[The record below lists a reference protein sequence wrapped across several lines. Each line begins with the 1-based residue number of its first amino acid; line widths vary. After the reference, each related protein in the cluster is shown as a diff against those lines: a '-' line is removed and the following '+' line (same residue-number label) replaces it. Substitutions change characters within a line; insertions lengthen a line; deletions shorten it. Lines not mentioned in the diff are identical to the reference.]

1 MEQPR
6 FITNEIID
14 HLPKHLSQYIIP
26 QPYNEYTAQNQ
37 ATWRYIMRQNVKHLS
52 HFAYGSYLDGLRKT
66 GVCIEE
72 IPEMYGMNRI
82 LKEIGWAAVSVDG
95 FIPPQ
100 AFMEFQ
106 KHHVLVIAA
115 DMRTIEHIKYTP
127 APDIVHEAAGHAP
140 IIADEEYADYL
151 QLFGAIGTRAFS
163 SAQDHEIYE
172 AIRHLS
178 IIKEN
183 PNTSLDAIKE
193 AEQTI
198 DQLTAK
204 TQSASEMARIRN
216 LHWWTVEYGLIG
228 TVDDFKI
235 YGAGL
240 LSSIGES
247 VSCMDKRV
255 KKITYSIEAADRA
268 FDITNRQPQLFVAK
282 SFKHLI
288 DVLLEFEAQMAW
300 KRGGEYG
307 LNCFKNS
314 ANLGTAVYDS
324 GLQVSGVLMDF
335 LLQDAQPAYL
345 QFTGPTALSFGDIQL
360 ANHSK
365 NYHAEGFGSP
375 VGLLAGATKSL
386 HLYTLEELEELGV
399 RIGNSVNLSYKSGV
413 NVQGVV
419 KNILYKGKNPII
431 ISFDQCRVVLGSK
444 VLFEPEWGTYD
455 MAVGSKI
462 VSCFAGV
469 ADGVNYG
476 HELIPPKEK
485 TQKITYSERQQQ
497 LFDLY
502 GQVRQIRHQAGDRT
516 QLSIIFN
523 QLVAIFPND
532 WLLPLEILEIVTHY
546 GVSPNLE
553 KAIRQHLLSL
563 QSTYPELI
571 QDGLELIDKKFP
583 LLFEEG
589 IVA

>member
-1 MEQPR
+1 
-6 FITNEIID
+6 
-14 HLPKHLSQYIIP
+14 
-26 QPYNEYTAQNQ
+26 
-37 ATWRYIMRQNVKHLS
+37 MRQNVKHLS
-52 HFAYGSYLDGLRKT
+52 QFAYGSYMDGLRKT

-140 IIADEEYADYL
+140 IIADKEYADYL

-163 SAQDHEIYE
+163 SALDHEIYE

-178 IIKEN
+178 IIKEH
-183 PNTSLDAIKE
+183 PNTSEEAIKS
-193 AEQTI
+193 AEQAI
-198 DQLTAK
+198 EVLAA
-204 TQSASEMARIRN
+204 QSQTPSEMARIRN

-247 VSCMDKRV
+247 VSCMDPAV
-255 KKITYSIEAADRA
+255 KKIAYSINAADQA
-268 FDITNRQPQLFVAK
+268 FDITNRQPQLFVTQ
-282 SFKHLI
+282 SFEQLT

-300 KRGGEYG
+300 KRGGEYA
-307 LNCFKNS
+307 LNCFKES

-324 GLQVSGVLMDF
+324 GLQVSGILTDF
-335 LLQDAQPAYL
+335 MMVQNQPAYL
-345 QFTGPTALSFGDIQL
+345 QFTGPTALSYGDIQL
-360 ANHSK
+360 ANHGKS
-365 NYHAEGFGSP
+365 YHTEGFGSP
-375 VGLLAGATKSL
+375 VGLLVGATKSL
-386 HLYTLEELEELGV
+386 HLYNQEELDALG
-399 RIGNSVNLSYKSGV
+399 IKTGNTVNLSYQSGV
-413 NVQGVV
+413 NVEGVV
-419 KNILYKGKNPII
+419 RNILYKGQNPII
-431 ISFDQCRVVLGSK
+431 ISFDQCRVTLGDK
-444 VLFEPEWGTYD
+444 VLFMPEWGTYD
-455 MAVGSKI
+455 MAVGSEI

-469 ADGVNYG
+469 ADGINYG

-485 TQKITYSERQQQ
+485 TQKITYSAAQQY

-502 GQVRQIRHQAGDRT
+502 DQVRAIRHQETDWTSLPA
-516 QLSIIFN
+516 IFEE
-523 QLVAIFPND
+523 LVAKYKEE
-532 WLLPLEILEIVTHY
+532 WLLPMEILEIISY
-546 GVSPNLE
+546 YEILPELQ
-553 KAIRQHLLSL
+553 KAIKRHLAVLHSN
-563 QSTYPELI
+563 YPELI
-571 QDGLELIDKKFP
+571 DDGLELIEKKFP
-583 LLFEEG
+583 LLFEEKATSG
-589 IVA
+589 V